1 MSSLYLTFDINCKKF
16 CHHVNK
22 NANIQHKYFP
32 IHNKEQSESNK
43 KYSFLPFLSAPPLY
57 DVSRRGSLCLCVTGC
72 QSQPQYVRF
81 YLSNYLRPIGL
92 TQVQFRSP
100 MQEGFLQFS
109 HHSDIL
115 CIIPKMMEMR
125 KQKRKAFLFPDTIRW

>member
-16 CHHVNK
+16 CRVNK
-22 NANIQHKYFP
+22 NANIQHKSFP
-32 IHNKEQSESNK
+32 FTIKNKVNLTKSIHFSPS
-43 KYSFLPFLSAPPLY
+43 SPPLY

-81 YLSNYLRPIGL
+81 YLSNYPRPIGL

-100 MQEGFLQFS
+100 MQDGFLQFS